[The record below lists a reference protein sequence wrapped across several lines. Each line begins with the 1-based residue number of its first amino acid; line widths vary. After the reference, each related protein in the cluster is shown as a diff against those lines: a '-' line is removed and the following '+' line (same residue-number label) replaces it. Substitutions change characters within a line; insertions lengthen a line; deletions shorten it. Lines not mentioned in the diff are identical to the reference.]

1 VGDPQLLADL
11 ERGLTLPASWYSDP
25 EILRLE
31 HVRIFRRSWQY
42 AGVASDVAEPGA
54 FFTCRAGDTPIVVVR
69 GRDGDLRA
77 FVNVCRHRGSEVA
90 SGEGRRESL
99 QCPYHAWTYNLEGT
113 LRAAPR
119 ADREPGFDAGD
130 LSLVPLRLETWGPF
144 LFVNAAAAAP
154 PLAEALGTLALTVD
168 PATLVFRERIE
179 YSLAANWK
187 VAVENYLECYHC
199 PVAHPAFSRLVD
211 VDPDSYVL
219 AGDGPVWSQHG
230 RAREGEGGCEFHL
243 VWPALK
249 LNVYPGFANLS
260 IGPVWPE
267 SPERTVGFLDYF
279 FGVDVDDAA
288 ARELIA
294 FDDQV
299 GREDTALVES
309 VQRGV
314 RTGLVERGRL
324 LPQSERLVAGFQRK
338 VTEALT

>member
-1 VGDPQLLADL
+1 MSETYPWAWYTDADQLRA
-11 ERGLTLPASWYSDP
+11 EQ
-25 EILRLE
+25 E
-31 HVRIFRRSWQY
+31 RIFRPAWHYVGHLGRLPEPSSY
-42 AGVASDVAEPGA
+42 FASVSGGIP
-54 FFTCRAGDTPIVVVR
+54 VVVTRDR
-69 GRDGDLRA
+69 GGEMRA

-99 QCPYHAWTYNLEGT
+99 QCPYHAWTYNLDGT

-119 ADREPGFDAGD
+119 ADHEPGFDAGD

-144 LFVNAAAAAP
+144 LFVNANAAAP
-154 PLAEALGTLALTVD
+154 AVADVLGALALTVD

-179 YSLAANWK
+179 YSLDANWK

-279 FGVDVDDAA
+279 FGADVDDAS

-314 RTGLVERGRL
+314 RTGLVDRGRL
-324 LPQSERLVAGFQRK
+324 LPESERLIAGFQRQ
-338 VTEALT
+338 VAEALT

>member
-1 VGDPQLLADL
+1 MGESYPWA
-11 ERGLTLPASWYSDP
+11 WYTDAGH
-25 EILRLE
+25 LRAE
-31 HVRIFRRSWQY
+31 QERIFRPAWHYVGHFGRLPEPPSY
-42 AGVASDVAEPGA
+42 FASVSGGIP
-54 FFTCRAGDTPIVVVR
+54 VVVT
-69 GRDGDLRA
+69 RDREGELRA

-90 SGEGRRESL
+90 AGEGRRESL
-99 QCPYHAWTYNLEGT
+99 PCPYHAWTYNLDGV

-130 LSLVPLRLETWGPF
+130 VSLVALRLETWGPF
-144 LFVNAAAAAP
+144 LFVNADAAAP
-154 PLAEALGTLALTVD
+154 PLADALAGLALAVD

-179 YSLAANWK
+179 YALAANWK
-187 VAVENYLECYHC
+187 IAVENYLECYHC
-199 PVAHPAFSRLVD
+199 PVAHPGFSRLVD

-230 RAREGEGGCEFHL
+230 RGREGEGACEFHL

-279 FGVDVDDAA
+279 LGADVDEAA
-288 ARELIA
+288 VRDLIA

-324 LPQSERLVAGFQRK
+324 LPESERLIAGFQRQ
-338 VTEALT
+338 VAQALT